1 MFELL
6 FIFITTSTLFYYYLS
21 YRRSRKR
28 LYELAAQIPGPFD
41 WPLIGSAYLGIT
53 VGPTKMCDF
62 LVQMLHTLSSPL
74 RAWIGPLL
82 FVFFDKPEHLE
93 VILNSQSC
101 VSKSYV
107 HRFFR
112 FEYGLLH
119 CAPELWRVLRKRLN
133 PSFSSTT
140 IKNFVPTFNVQA
152 DKLVQYFEAFVDRE
166 AIDLLPKVSSYTL
179 SAALLNLFGVNVRV
193 NDTEYIEQFAEN
205 AEKMWLLMFDRIY
218 KPWYYPD
225 FAYKLTPS
233 YRKEKKRIHK
243 LQQLSIE
250 VCTARESMRLKPKQ
264 YQSDKT
270 VPMPEILI
278 ERLERITF
286 ETNEINEDIM
296 LQNVHTFLFASNDTT
311 SNVIATTLLMMAMY
325 PDVQDRVHKEVTH
338 SVSNDVI
345 TIDDLPSLQY
355 LEMVI
360 KESLRLVPVA
370 SIIGRICEREL
381 QVDNWTIPVGTEV
394 FIPILKLHR
403 DKSIWGQHSE
413 RFDPDN
419 FLPERCAKRHP
430 YAYLPFG
437 GGIRNCIGMRYA
449 WMSMKIALAKLIRMY
464 EFSTELRLEDIKLIP
479 SLVLLV
485 ANRHMMRIKR
495 RKLR

>member
-6 FIFITTSTLFYYYLS
+6 FIFLTTSTLVHYYLS

-41 WPLIGSAYLGIT
+41 WPVIGSAYLGIT
-53 VGPTKMCDF
+53 VGPTKLCDY
-62 LVQMLHTLSSPL
+62 LVQLMHTLSSPL

-82 FVFFDKPEHLE
+82 CVFFDKPEHLE
-93 VILNSQSC
+93 VILNSQYC
-101 VSKSYV
+101 ISKTYL

-112 FEYGLLH
+112 FEYGLLQ
-119 CAPELWRVLRKRLN
+119 CSAPELWRVLRKRLN
-133 PSFSSTT
+133 PTFSSTT
-140 IKNFVPTFNVQA
+140 VKNFVPAFNVQA
-152 DKLVQYFEAFVDRE
+152 DKLVQYLEAFVDRE
-166 AIDLLPKVSSYTL
+166 AFDLLPKVSSYTL

-193 NDTEYIEQFAEN
+193 NDTEYIEKFAEN
-205 AEKMWLLMFDRIY
+205 AEKLWLLMFDRIY
-218 KPWYYPD
+218 KPWFYPD
-225 FAYKLTPS
+225 FAYHLTPG
-233 YRKEKKRIHK
+233 YRKEKKRIHQ

-250 VCTARESMRLKPKQ
+250 ICKARESMRLKPKQ
-264 YQSDKT
+264 DQPDKT
-270 VPMPEILI
+270 VQMSEILI
-278 ERLERITF
+278 ERLERMTF
-286 ETNEINEDIM
+286 ETNEINEFIM
-296 LQNVHTFLFASNDTT
+296 LQNMDTFLFASNDTT
-311 SNVIATTLLMMAMY
+311 SNVIATTLLMMAMH

-345 TIDDLPSLQY
+345 TLEDLTSLQY

-360 KESLRLVPVA
+360 KESMRIVPVA

-381 QVDNWTIPVGTEV
+381 QVANLILPAGTEI

-403 DKSIWGQHSE
+403 DKSIWGPHSE
-413 RFDPDN
+413 VFDPDN

-449 WMSMKIALAKLIRMY
+449 WMSLKIALAKLIRMY
-464 EFSTELRLEDIKLIP
+464 EFSTELKLEDIKLQPALI
-479 SLVLLV
+479 LLI
-485 ANRHMMRIKR
+485 ANKHMMRIKR
-495 RKLR
+495 RK